1 MSKTFIKDLQYAKFC
16 AYGFLKNLKF
26 FEAFLILF
34 FLEKGISFLQIGI
47 LYSIREILT
56 NVLEIPTGVIA
67 DVLGRRKT
75 MIQSF
80 VAYII
85 SFLIFYFSS
94 SFGLFVLAM
103 LFFSFGDAF
112 RTGTHKAMIFEY
124 LIMKGWENQKV
135 HYYGHTRSWSQMGS
149 AISSLIAA
157 AIVFYSGNYSLIF
170 LFTGIPYL
178 LDLLLM
184 ISYPKE
190 LDGEKTPFD
199 RKLIYQAFKD
209 VVQKLWRSFSVRE
222 VFRALGS
229 LSLFSGYYKAAK
241 DFLQPIIQTLA
252 LSLPV
257 LLYLNEDKRSAIL
270 VGIVYFFIFLLTS
283 FASRRSGRFAD
294 LFRNLH
300 IPLNLSLVFGLI
312 LGMSTGFLYMYDF
325 PLLAVI
331 VFPGIFLIENLRKPI
346 GISLVTEMFDK
357 KILATVLSVESQA
370 ISLFAAIIAP
380 VIGWLA
386 DVYGLGASLGFVSLG
401 LLVLSPFVMLGRKNS
416 GK

>member
-1 MSKTFIKDLQYAKFC
+1 MSKTFTKDLQYAKFC

-34 FLEKGISFLQIGI
+34 FLEKGVSFLQIGI

-56 NVLEIPTGVIA
+56 HILEIPTGVIA

-80 VAYII
+80 LAYLI
-85 SFLIFYFSS
+85 SFLVFYFSS
-94 SFGLFVLAM
+94 SFALFVLAM
-103 LFFSFGDAF
+103 LFFSFGEAF

-157 AIVFYSGNYSLIF
+157 AIVFYSGNYSWVF
-170 LFTGIPYL
+170 LFTGIPYI

-190 LDGEKTPFD
+190 LDGERIAFD
-199 RKLIYQAFKD
+199 RKLVYKAFTD
-209 VVQKLWRSFSVRE
+209 VVQKLVRSFTSLE
-222 VFRALGS
+222 VFKALGS
-229 LSLFSGYYKAAK
+229 LSLFSGYYKASK

-252 LSLPV
+252 LSLPY
-257 LLYLNEDKRSAIL
+257 LLYLQEEKRSAIV
-270 VGIVYFFIFLLTS
+270 VGVVYFFIYLLTS

-294 LFRNLH
+294 RFRNLN
-300 IPLNLSLVFGLI
+300 IPLNLSLIFGLI
-312 LGMSTGFLYMYDF
+312 MGAATGLLYTFDF
-325 PLLAVI
+325 PLLAVLI
-331 VFPGIFLIENLRKPI
+331 FPGIFLIENLRKPI

-357 KILATVLSVESQA
+357 KILATMLSVESQA
-370 ISLFAAIIAP
+370 ISLFAAVIAP
-380 VIGWLA
+380 AIGWLA
-386 DVYGLGASLGFVSLG
+386 DVYGLGAALAIVSVG
-401 LLVLSPFVMLGRKNS
+401 LLVLSPVVMLRWRK
-416 GK
+416 